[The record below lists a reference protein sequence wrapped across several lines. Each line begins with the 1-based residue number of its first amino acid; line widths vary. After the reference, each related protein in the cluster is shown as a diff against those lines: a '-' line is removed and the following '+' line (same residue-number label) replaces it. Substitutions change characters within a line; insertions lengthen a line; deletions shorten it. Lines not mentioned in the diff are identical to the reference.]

1 MTMENSDDIRLIVK
15 IAQLYYE
22 QDMTQ
27 RKSLASWGIYR
38 TTISRLLK
46 RGREQGIVT
55 IAINY
60 DYNENLWLEQQLKQ
74 KFGLK
79 EAVVASSDGLLEEEQ
94 LSAMGQHGALLV
106 DRLLEPGDIIGFSWG
121 RAVRSLVENLPQA
134 SQSRQ
139 VICVPIIGGPSG
151 KLESRYHVNTLTYG
165 AAARLKAESHLADFP
180 ALLDNPLIRN
190 GIMQSQHF
198 KTISSYWDSLDVA
211 LVGIGSPAIR
221 DGANWHAFYGSEESD
236 DLNARHVAGDICSR
250 FYDINGGLVD
260 TNMSEKTLSIEMA
273 KLRQARYSIGIAMG
287 EEKYSGILGALH
299 GRYINCLVTNRET
312 AELLL
317 K

>member
-1 MTMENSDDIRLIVK
+1 MENSDDIRLIVK

-27 RKSLASWGIYR
+27 AQIARELGIYR

-74 KFGLK
+74 KFDLK
-79 EAVVASSDGLLEEEQ
+79 EVVVASSDAEQEEEQ
-94 LSAMGQHGALLV
+94 LSVMGQHGAQLLE
-106 DRLLEPGDIIGFSWG
+106 RLLEPGDIIGFSWG
-121 RAVRSLVENLPQA
+121 RAVRALVEGLSPAN
-134 SQSRQ
+134 QSRQ
-139 VICVPIIGGPSG
+139 LICVPIIGGPSG
-151 KLESRYHVNTLTYG
+151 KLESRYHVNTLTYS
-165 AAARLKAESHLADFP
+165 AAARLKGESHLADFP
-180 ALLDNPLIRN
+180 ALLDNELIRN

-198 KTISSYWDSLDVA
+198 KTISAYWDNLDVA

-221 DGANWHAFYGSEESD
+221 DGANWHAFYGSEASD
-236 DLNARHVAGDICSR
+236 DLNARQVAGDICSR
-250 FYDINGGLVD
+250 FYDINGVSVE
-260 TNMSEKTLSIEMA
+260 TNMSPKTLSIEMQRL
-273 KLRQARYSIGIAMG
+273 KQARYSIGVAMG
-287 EEKYSGILGALH
+287 EAKYSGILGALH
-299 GRYINCLVTNRET
+299 GKYINCLVTNRQT

>member
-27 RKSLASWGIYR
+27 AQIARELGIYR

-106 DRLLEPGDIIGFSWG
+106 DRLLEPGDIIGF
-121 RAVRSLVENLPQA
+121 
-134 SQSRQ
+134 
-139 VICVPIIGGPSG
+139 
-151 KLESRYHVNTLTYG
+151 HG
-165 AAARLKAESHLADFP
+165 AAPCVRWWRTCRRP
-180 ALLDNPLIRN
+180 AT
-190 GIMQSQHF
+190 H
-198 KTISSYWDSLDVA
+198 
-211 LVGIGSPAIR
+211 
-221 DGANWHAFYGSEESD
+221 
-236 DLNARHVAGDICSR
+236 AGD
-250 FYDINGGLVD
+250 
-260 TNMSEKTLSIEMA
+260 
-273 KLRQARYSIGIAMG
+273 LRPHHRRAFR
-287 EEKYSGILGALH
+287 
-299 GRYINCLVTNRET
+299 
-312 AELLL
+312 
-317 K
+317 

>member
-1 MTMENSDDIRLIVK
+1 M
-15 IAQLYYE
+15 
-22 QDMTQ
+22 
-27 RKSLASWGIYR
+27 LASWGSIAPHQSPAEARRDARHCYH
-38 TTISRLLK
+38 
-46 RGREQGIVT
+46 
-55 IAINY
+55 AINY

-134 SQSRQ
+134 SHSRQ

-260 TNMSEKTLSIEMA
+260 TNMSEKPCRSKWRSCARLAIPSASPWGKRNTLAFLAHCMDA
-273 KLRQARYSIGIAMG
+273 
-287 EEKYSGILGALH
+287 IL
-299 GRYINCLVTNRET
+299 IVW
-312 AELLL
+312 
-317 K
+317 

>member
-27 RKSLASWGIYR
+27 AQIARELGIYR

-106 DRLLEPGDIIGFSWG
+106 DRLLEPAISSVFMGPR
-121 RAVRSLVENLPQA
+121 RAFAGGEPAAGQPVTP
-134 SQSRQ
+134 

-198 KTISSYWDSLDVA
+198 KTISSYWDSRMWRWWV
-211 LVGIGSPAIR
+211 LVHRPFATAQTGTPSTAAKRATISTPATSPGISVRVSTI
-221 DGANWHAFYGSEESD
+221 
-236 DLNARHVAGDICSR
+236 LTAG
-250 FYDINGGLVD
+250 
-260 TNMSEKTLSIEMA
+260 
-273 KLRQARYSIGIAMG
+273 
-287 EEKYSGILGALH
+287 
-299 GRYINCLVTNRET
+299 
-312 AELLL
+312 
-317 K
+317 

>member
-27 RKSLASWGIYR
+27 AQIARELGIYR

-106 DRLLEPGDIIGFSWG
+106 DRLLEPGDIIGFMG
-121 RAVRSLVENLPQA
+121 PRRAFA
-134 SQSRQ
+134 
-139 VICVPIIGGPSG
+139 GGEP
-151 KLESRYHVNTLTYG
+151 
-165 AAARLKAESHLADFP
+165 AAGQP
-180 ALLDNPLIRN
+180 VTP
-190 GIMQSQHF
+190 G
-198 KTISSYWDSLDVA
+198 
-211 LVGIGSPAIR
+211 
-221 DGANWHAFYGSEESD
+221 
-236 DLNARHVAGDICSR
+236 DLRPHHR
-250 FYDINGGLVD
+250 WTF
-260 TNMSEKTLSIEMA
+260 
-273 KLRQARYSIGIAMG
+273 R
-287 EEKYSGILGALH
+287 
-299 GRYINCLVTNRET
+299 
-312 AELLL
+312 
-317 K
+317 

>member
-27 RKSLASWGIYR
+27 AQIARELGIYR

-79 EAVVASSDGLLEEEQ
+79 EAVASSDGLLEEEQ

-134 SQSRQ
+134 SHSRQ

-151 KLESRYHVNTLTYG
+151 KLEPLPCEHVNLRCG
-165 AAARLKAESHLADFP
+165 SQAES
-180 ALLDNPLIRN
+180 
-190 GIMQSQHF
+190 GIPPCRFS
-198 KTISSYWDSLDVA
+198 
-211 LVGIGSPAIR
+211 SPA
-221 DGANWHAFYGSEESD
+221 G
-236 DLNARHVAGDICSR
+236 
-250 FYDINGGLVD
+250 
-260 TNMSEKTLSIEMA
+260 
-273 KLRQARYSIGIAMG
+273 
-287 EEKYSGILGALH
+287 
-299 GRYINCLVTNRET
+299 
-312 AELLL
+312 
-317 K
+317 